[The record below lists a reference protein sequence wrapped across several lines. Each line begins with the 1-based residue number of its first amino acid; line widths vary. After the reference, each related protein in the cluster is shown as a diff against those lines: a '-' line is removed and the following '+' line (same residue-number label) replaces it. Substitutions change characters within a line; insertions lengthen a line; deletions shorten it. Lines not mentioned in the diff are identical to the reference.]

1 MVNIS
6 WCGGGKMSKKYL
18 VKFSISSDS
27 TTVPVGLVKPD
38 GKGDARYEVYKV
50 ADEAW
55 VRKKFHKDINLDNM
69 ELNDKW
75 EIQLF
80 GDEDE

>member
-1 MVNIS
+1 
-6 WCGGGKMSKKYL
+6 MSKKYL
-18 VKFSISSDS
+18 VKFSFSSDS
-27 TTVPVGLVKPD
+27 TMVPVGLVRPNLT
-38 GKGDARYEVYKV
+38 GDARFEIYKV

-55 VRKKFHKDINLDNM
+55 VRKAFNKDIYLDGM

-80 GDEDE
+80 GGKE

>member
-1 MVNIS
+1 
-6 WCGGGKMSKKYL
+6 MSKRYL

-27 TTVPVGLVKPD
+27 TMIPVELVKPD
-38 GKGDARYEVYKV
+38 TNGDAKFEVYKV

-55 VRKKFHKDINLDNM
+55 VRKNFHKDINLEKM

-75 EIQLF
+75 KTQLF
-80 GDEDE
+80 GGEDDKK